1 LARIALHADAVNY
14 AAPSRPLWS
23 LDKHVNTIP
32 GHRPFDVQHRLGH
45 RSQKIGDLSVGY
57 MVKVVTAQSTAEH
70 DANSVARSG
79 QAHHLPVCPCRW
91 ISGARRLSV
100 RPNWTLAICAYPA
113 AKCIDSPIAREG
125 RPVTS
130 TNPRQVAAGTLLRP
144 ALGAIKRRVADAA
157 HRGVVLGVH
166 RERRALRRCD
176 VSSRTC
182 TSRWTPA
189 HANSRTGGCGGPS
202 RLGRAERAE
211 RCPSRRTNRCGGSSR
226 ISAPRFARGVS
237 PASRGRPVAT
247 RSPWP
252 PVSPTPSAHPCS
264 SGYCAAVGA
273 PGLQPR

>member
-1 LARIALHADAVNY
+1 
-14 AAPSRPLWS
+14 
-23 LDKHVNTIP
+23 
-32 GHRPFDVQHRLGH
+32 
-45 RSQKIGDLSVGY
+45 DLSVGY

-157 HRGVVLGVH
+157 HRGVVLAVH
-166 RERRALRRCD
+166 RERRALLRSQFALAGGVLVGQVLRL
-176 VSSRTC
+176 
-182 TSRWTPA
+182 PA
-189 HANSRTGGCGGPS
+189 
-202 RLGRAERAE
+202 
-211 RCPSRRTNRCGGSSR
+211 
-226 ISAPRFARGVS
+226 APN
-237 PASRGRPVAT
+237 
-247 RSPWP
+247 
-252 PVSPTPSAHPCS
+252 
-264 SGYCAAVGA
+264 AAVGA
-273 PGLQPR
+273 RISP